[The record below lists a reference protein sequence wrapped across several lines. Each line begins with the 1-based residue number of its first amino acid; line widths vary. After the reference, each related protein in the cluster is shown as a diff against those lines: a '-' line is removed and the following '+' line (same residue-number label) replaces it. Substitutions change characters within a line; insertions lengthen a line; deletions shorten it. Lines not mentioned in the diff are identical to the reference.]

1 MPPAAPGACLFSAP
15 QEREARQMAVTE
27 DTGLLFSTGM
37 NAIWRF
43 CIQRVQ
49 STEETEVKLQDSRT
63 EGLGGFWAIPFAF
76 FFSFSFPRFFFNWA
90 GIKSSESGTD
100 AALVGG

>member
-1 MPPAAPGACLFSAP
+1 MPAAAPGTCLFSAP
-15 QEREARQMAVTE
+15 LEREARQMAVTE

-49 STEETEVKLQDSRT
+49 STEEAEVKLQDSRT
-63 EGLGGFWAIPFAF
+63 EGWEDSGQFLLLFSSHSPSHV
-76 FFSFSFPRFFFNWA
+76 SFST
-90 GIKSSESGTD
+90 GQG
-100 AALVGG
+100 